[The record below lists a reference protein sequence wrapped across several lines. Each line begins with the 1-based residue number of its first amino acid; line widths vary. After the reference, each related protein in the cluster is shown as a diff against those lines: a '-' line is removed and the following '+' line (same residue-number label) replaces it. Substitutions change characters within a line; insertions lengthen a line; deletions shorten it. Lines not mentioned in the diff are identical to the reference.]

1 MKIRPI
7 QYIPAQNLGSAKKL
21 LKENLGRAK
30 VLAGGTDLLGG
41 MKDAIHA
48 QQPELLIGL
57 KTVKGQGDIKEEG
70 DGIRIGALTTLAEIA
85 KSPLIKAKYPLLEQA
100 AVSVASPQIRNVATL
115 AGNLCQEPR
124 CWYYRNPENHFN
136 CLRKGGRW
144 CDALFAENRYHSIY
158 GGMCVDA
165 APCKRGCPIHN
176 NIPDYMEKLRAHD
189 VPAATEILLRTNPLA
204 AITGRI
210 CSHNCQ
216 TECNRHDFDES
227 VAIRDVERFL
237 GDYSLE
243 HVSTYYPAPAKESG
257 KSVAIV
263 GSGPAGLTAAF
274 FMRKQGH
281 SVTIYEQMAEAGGM
295 LTYSIPGYRLPKEVV
310 QKQAAALEQMGIR
323 FVYNAKIGSG
333 DLTLESLKASHNVVF
348 LATGLWNSRKL
359 KIEKSELLDSGLEFL
374 LNVQLKKPTPVG
386 KRVLVIGGG
395 SVAVDVAITAKR
407 LGASHVIMACLESLD
422 IMPAL
427 PEDLEMA
434 EADEIEILPS
444 WGPDRVL
451 EENGKLTGLELVR
464 CTSVFNKE
472 HRFAPTFDPNEKKV
486 VKADQV
492 LVAIGQAADLSYAE
506 PHLQMERGL
515 LLVDKVSRATNMAGV
530 FAGGDATG
538 RAVNIVQAM
547 AEGAETSVFMDR
559 YLVSI
564 PQLAAEEKGK
574 KFLKINPA
582 ALGTSQAA
590 KTPQT
595 VKAEHTL
602 QSGDFLTFAP
612 ETVTQEALR
621 CANCGCVAVS
631 CSDLAPALIALD
643 ATIQTSDRTLPAA
656 ELFAARE
663 SSTTVLAEDE
673 LIESIHLP
681 AQAGSKQ
688 TYLKF
693 RIRNSIDF
701 PIVSLAMQA
710 SLEGKRLHNVR
721 VVLGAVAPVP
731 MRMKEVEGLLEG
743 KPLSEALSSDA
754 AALAV
759 KNAQPLARNK
769 AKVQVVKALIAKALR
784 SFEMAD

>member
-1 MKIRPI
+1 MKIQPI
-7 QYIPAQNLGSAKKL
+7 QYIPAQDLSSAKKL

-41 MKDAIHA
+41 MKDAIHS
-48 QQPELLIGL
+48 QQPELLVGL
-57 KTVKGQGDIKEEG
+57 KAVKGQGEIKEEAG
-70 DGIRIGALTTLAEIA
+70 GVSIGALTTLAEIA
-85 KSPLIKAKYPLLEQA
+85 RHPLIKARYPLLAQA

-115 AGNLCQEPR
+115 GGNLCQEPR

-158 GGMCVDA
+158 GGMCVEA

-189 VPAATEILLRTNPLA
+189 VASATEILLRTNPLA

-216 TECNRHDFDES
+216 SECNRHDFDES
-227 VAIRDVERFL
+227 VAIRDVERYL

-243 HVSTYYPAPAKESG
+243 HVSTYYPAPARESG
-257 KSVAIV
+257 KTVAIV

-274 FMRKQGH
+274 FMRRQGH
-281 SVTIYEQMAEAGGM
+281 SVTIFEQMAEAGGM

-323 FVYNAKIGSG
+323 FVYHAKIGAG
-333 DLTLESLKASHNVVF
+333 DLTLDKLKASHDVVF

-407 LGASHVIMACLESLD
+407 LGASHVSMACLESVD

-434 EADEIEILPS
+434 DADEIEILPS

-451 EENGKLTGLELVR
+451 EENGKLSGLELVR

-472 HRFAPTFDPNEKKV
+472 HRFAPTFDPAEKKV
-486 VKADQV
+486 VEADQV

-506 PHLQMERGL
+506 SLQMERGFL
-515 LLVDKVSRATNMAGV
+515 VVDKASRATNLVGV

-547 AEGAETSVFMDR
+547 AEGAETSVYMDR
-559 YLVSI
+559 YLVNT
-564 PQLAAEEKGK
+564 PEPVAADKGMN
-574 KFLKINPA
+574 FLKINAA
-582 ALGTSQAA
+582 ALATSQAA
-590 KTPQT
+590 ETPQT
-595 VKAEHTL
+595 PKAEHTL
-602 QSGDFLTFAP
+602 QRGDFLTFTP

-643 ATIQTSDRTLPAA
+643 AMVKTTERTLPAA

-681 AQAGSKQ
+681 IESGSKQ

-701 PIVSLAMQA
+701 PIVSLAFRA
-710 SLEGKRLHNVR
+710 NLDGKTMHNVR
-721 VVLGAVAPVP
+721 VVLGAVAPIP
-731 MRMKEVEGLLEG
+731 MRMKEVEALLEG
-743 KPLSEALSSDA
+743 KPLSEALAADA

-759 KNAQPLARNK
+759 RDTQPLARNK
-769 AKVQVVKALIAKALR
+769 AKVQVVKALIVKALR
-784 SFEMAD
+784 SFEQVG

>member
-1 MKIRPI
+1 MKIQPI
-7 QYIPAQNLGSAKKL
+7 QYIPAEDLSSAKKL

-41 MKDAIHA
+41 MKDAIHT
-48 QQPELLIGL
+48 QQPDLLIGL
-57 KTVKGQGDIKEEG
+57 KAIKGQGYIQEEAG
-70 DGIRIGALTTLAEIA
+70 GVSLGALTTLAEIA
-85 KSPLIKAKYPLLEQA
+85 KSPLIKARYPLLAQA

-216 TECNRHDFDES
+216 SECNRHDFDES
-227 VAIRDVERFL
+227 VAIRDVERYL

-243 HVSTYYPAPAKESG
+243 HVSTYYPAPTKESG

-274 FMRKQGH
+274 FLRRQGH

-310 QKQAAALEQMGIR
+310 QKQVSALEQMGIR

-333 DLTLESLKASHNVVF
+333 DLTLESLKTSHDVVF

-359 KIEKSELLDSGLEFL
+359 KLEKGELLDSGLEFL

-407 LGASHVIMACLESLD
+407 LGAAHVSMACLESLD

-434 EADEIEILPS
+434 HADGIEILPS

-472 HRFAPTFDPNEKKV
+472 HRFAPTFDPAEKKIV
-486 VKADQV
+486 EADQV

-506 PHLQMERGL
+506 PLLQIERGL
-515 LLVDKVSRATNMAGV
+515 LVVDKVSRATNLAGV

-547 AEGAETSVFMDR
+547 AEGTETSVYMDR
-559 YLVSI
+559 YLVST
-564 PQLAAEEKGK
+564 PEPAVEEKGK
-574 KFLKINPA
+574 KFLKINAA
-582 ALGTSQAA
+582 ALATSQAA
-590 KTPQT
+590 ATPQT
-595 VKAEHTL
+595 PAAEHTL
-602 QSGDFLTFAP
+602 QRGDFLTFTP

-643 ATIQTSDRTLPAA
+643 ATIKTSERTLPAA

-681 AQAGSKQ
+681 ADTGSRQ

-701 PIVSLAMQA
+701 PIVSLALRA
-710 SLEGKRLHNVR
+710 SVEGKRLHNVR

-731 MRMKEVEGLLEG
+731 MRMQEVEAFLEG
-743 KPLSEALSSDA
+743 KPLSEALAADA

-784 SFEMAD
+784 SFEKAD

>member
-1 MKIRPI
+1 MKIQPI
-7 QYIPAQNLGSAKKL
+7 QYIPAEDLSSAKKL

-48 QQPELLIGL
+48 LQPELLIGL
-57 KTVKGQGDIKEEG
+57 KAVKGQGDIQEEAG
-70 DGIRIGALTTLAEIA
+70 GVSLGALTTPAEIA
-85 KSPLIKAKYPLLEQA
+85 RNPLIKARYPLLAQA

-158 GGMCVDA
+158 GGMCVEA

-176 NIPDYMEKLRAHD
+176 NIPDYMEKLRGQD
-189 VPAATEILLRTNPLA
+189 VAAAAEILLRTNPLA

-216 TECNRHDFDES
+216 SECNRHDFDES
-227 VAIRDVERFL
+227 VAIRDVERYL

-257 KSVAIV
+257 KKVAIV

-274 FMRKQGH
+274 FMRRQGH
-281 SVTIYEQMAEAGGM
+281 SVTVYEQMAEAGGM
-295 LTYSIPGYRLPKEVV
+295 LSYSIPGYRLSKEVV
-310 QKQAAALEQMGIR
+310 QKQVSALEQMGIR
-323 FVYNAKIGSG
+323 FVYNAKIGAG
-333 DLTLESLKASHNVVF
+333 DLSLESLKASHDVVF

-359 KIEKSELLDSGLEFL
+359 KLEKGELLDSGLEFL

-407 LGASHVIMACLESLD
+407 LGATHVSMACLESLD

-434 EADEIEILPS
+434 HADGIEILPS

-451 EENGKLTGLELVR
+451 EKNGTLTGLELVR

-472 HRFAPTFDPNEKKV
+472 HRFAPTFDPAEKKIV
-486 VKADQV
+486 EADQV

-506 PHLQMERGL
+506 PLLQVERGL
-515 LLVDKVSRATNMAGV
+515 LVVDKLSRATNLDGV

-559 YLVSI
+559 YLVAT
-564 PQLAAEEKGK
+564 PEPAAEEKDK
-574 KFLKINPA
+574 KFLKINAA
-582 ALGTSQAA
+582 ALATSQAA
-590 KTPQT
+590 VTPQT
-595 VKAEHTL
+595 PAAEHDL
-602 QSGDFLTFAP
+602 QRGDFLTFTP

-643 ATIQTSDRTLPAA
+643 ATIKTTERTIPAA

-663 SSTTVLAEDE
+663 NSTTVLAADE

-681 AQAGSKQ
+681 AEAGNRQ

-701 PIVSLAMQA
+701 PIVSLAMRA
-710 SLEGKRLHNVR
+710 SVEGKSLHNVR

-731 MRMKEVEGLLEG
+731 MRMQEVETFIEG
-743 KPLSEALSSDA
+743 KPLSDALAADA

-759 KNAQPLARNK
+759 RTAQPLARNK

-784 SFEMAD
+784 SFEQAE